1 MSQIFENLPVNVAE
15 LPELTPTDLQPI
27 DKRYLKVLLIMQSII
42 FTLLTVGGAAI
53 VYFSPDI
60 EPTLLH
66 FTYAC
71 APTLVLWGLSAAL
84 TLKGFKKKKYAL
96 RERDLL
102 YTKGLIWSVR
112 TSIPFNRI
120 QHAEVKQGPLDRI
133 FKLHSIKIYT
143 AGGSQSD
150 LSIPGL
156 PEETALRIKEFV
168 LGKTAEDGAIE

>member
-1 MSQIFENLPVNVAE
+1 MTQIFENLPVNVNE
-15 LPELTPTDLQPI
+15 LPELAPTDLQPI
-27 DKRYLKVLLIMQSII
+27 DKRYLKVLLIMQTII
-42 FTLLTVGGAAI
+42 FLLLAIGGAAI
-53 VYFSPDI
+53 VYFSPEI
-60 EPTLLH
+60 EPILLH
-66 FTYAC
+66 FSYAC
-71 APTLVLWGLSAAL
+71 GPVLLLWAISALLAV
-84 TLKGFKKKKYAL
+84 KGFKKKKYAL
-96 RERDLL
+96 REKDLL

-168 LGKTAEDGAIE
+168 LGKTAEDGATE